1 MKNILFSSQHIRKIS
16 KSGLVPLFFK
26 MKLQFQ
32 YFMYRSPDHEA
43 VDQFLVLRIC
53 LKIAWFLRFLS
64 FPFASLSVIFHPTFT
79 ETTPSKNI
87 LCEFVVWVCFL

>member
-1 MKNILFSSQHIRKIS
+1 MKNTLFSSQRRRKIS
-16 KSGLVPLFFK
+16 KSGLVPLFSK

-43 VDQFLVLRIC
+43 VDQFLVVRIC

-64 FPFASLSVIFHPTFT
+64 FPFDSLSVIFLPTFT
-79 ETTPSKNI
+79 EATLQKY
-87 LCEFVVWVCFL
+87 FM